1 MKKIAILYFAIVCL
15 LTACR
20 KTSTSPVFE
29 INKRVVYHVDCD
41 FVVYAT
47 NETDFFSPT
56 ILYSPFGPNK
66 FKKTVKLPAVTNYY
80 VRDASCDC
88 RFVLLLAEK
97 LKENNFDIYLYNL
110 ATDSS
115 YNITDGIH
123 STFTDP
129 YFLNR
134 DTMLFLKDG
143 ELHAYMVSDKN
154 WRYYPSEERFSYLF
168 KGDDNIAFLQDTHS
182 SLWMFDFHQKK
193 YRKIWDAPAVFSSSR
208 KVKVHDGQL
217 FFMSDHENGFNS
229 IYKLALGLTK
239 EERMLSGNYDY
250 FLANNSLFIGD
261 TLTYIKN
268 DGLRFVSN
276 VEQLP
281 KDGVLYDFV
290 SKNDSLLMLYANPE
304 KPASLY
310 LLSDTGMVNLLH
322 QFDQPKDYK
331 ILTERKESGVDN
343 LVLLPEGEVKQW
355 VVWLHGGPHEQV
367 SRRFNPYLY
376 SLVSNHIGVIVLN
389 YPGSTGAGNDFEL
402 HHTPKE
408 KHLTIQLEAIKTD
421 LGKISQKYHIDS
433 FSLVGVSYGSILAHR
448 LAVDKDFNVQKLID
462 FSGINT
468 RNDILGSPMETLY
481 IMGDRDFMLSN
492 KKRIALLKD
501 HEKIGARTIVLKNDG
516 HNISRK
522 QHIALAID
530 EIMAFLAT

>member
-1 MKKIAILYFAIVCL
+1 MKISFILFFATLCVF
-15 LTACR
+15 
-20 KTSTSPVFE
+20 TSCHTTTMPPAFE
-29 INKRVVYHVDCD
+29 INKRVVYNADCD

-56 ILYSPFGPNK
+56 ILYSPFGPHK
-66 FKKTVKLPAVTNYY
+66 MKKTAKLPAVTNYY

-143 ELHAYMVSDKN
+143 ELHAYTVSDKN
-154 WRYYPSEERFSYLF
+154 WRYYPSEEKFSYLF
-168 KGDDNIAFLQDTHS
+168 KGDDNVAFLQDTHS

-193 YRKIWDAPAVFSSSR
+193 YRKIWHAPAIFSSSR
-208 KVKVHDGQL
+208 KAKVHDGQL
-217 FFMSDHENGFNS
+217 FFMSDHENGFNA
-229 IYKLALGLTK
+229 IYEITLAKLKA
-239 EERMLSGNYDY
+239 RQIRSGNHDY
-250 FLANNSLFIGD
+250 FLVNNSLFIDD

-268 DGLRFVSN
+268 DGLQFVSN
-276 VEQLP
+276 VEKLP

-290 SKNDSLLMLYANPE
+290 AKGDSLMMLYADAQ

-310 LLSDTGMVNLLH
+310 LLSDTGMVNLLD
-322 QFDQPKDYK
+322 QFDQPIDYT
-331 ILTERKESGVDN
+331 ILTLSKESGVDN
-343 LVLLPEGEVKQW
+343 LVFLPKGEVKQW

-402 HHTPKE
+402 LHIPKE
-408 KHLTIQLEAIKTD
+408 KRLAIQLEAIQVD
-421 LGKISQKYHIDS
+421 LKKISQKYRIDS
-433 FSLVGVSYGSILAHR
+433 FSMVGVSYGSILAHK
-448 LAVDKDFNVQKLID
+448 LAAGKNVNVQKLID

-468 RNDILGSPMETLY
+468 SKDILGSSIQTLY
-481 IMGDRDFMLSN
+481 IMGGGDFMLSN
-492 KKRIALLKD
+492 KQRTELLKD
-501 HEKIGARTIVLKNDG
+501 HEKIGARTVVLKNDG